1 MIEQSGAVPGSQP
14 RRASSGSKHFRRK
27 TARISSVDAGGDG
40 RTGSAMT
47 DTILILNA
55 EPTRLAFAIYTVSCK
70 APPLCLASGQVDGL
84 GERGVAPHL
93 VACDPQGG
101 TMIERRWLAGP
112 PETVWRDAFQGVL
125 DWVATG
131 LIGSELVAIGHLL
144 AHGGEAFHA
153 PMRLDGDVVAALERL
168 GPIAPPQQRHSLAA
182 IRAVSALRP
191 RLLQIACFDTGFHH
205 GLAPAAVHLGLTRAV
220 AAEGL
225 RRYGCHGLVY
235 EDVTARLRI
244 AAPALAAGRVVMAH
258 LGDSVSLCAVKAG
271 RSLDISAGFSAA
283 DGLVMATSCGAIDP
297 GIILY
302 LMRHRGM
309 DAAMIETMLY
319 RRSGLL
325 GVSGLTGDLHVLAQL
340 DSPLAAE
347 AIELF
352 IHRFIREVGA
362 LASVLGGLDGIVF
375 TGPLGE
381 TETGLRAEIAH
392 RLAWLGLLLDADRN
406 RTGRGRISADVS
418 PIDAWVIPAEP
429 EAMVA
434 MHAAAFLS
442 RSIAAVA

>member
-1 MIEQSGAVPGSQP
+1 MRPWVAAG
-14 RRASSGSKHFRRK
+14 
-27 TARISSVDAGGDG
+27 AGGDG
-40 RTGSAMT
+40 RMGSAMS

-70 APPLCLASGQVDGL
+70 GSPLCLATGQVEGL
-84 GERGVAPHL
+84 GERGAVLSL

-101 TMIERRWLAGP
+101 TLIERRWPAGTS
-112 PETVWRDAFQGVL
+112 ETAWRSAVDELL
-125 DWVATG
+125 DWAENR
-131 LIGSELVAIGHLL
+131 LIGGDLAAIGHLL
-144 AHGGEAFHA
+144 AHGGEKFHA
-153 PMRLDGDVVAALERL
+153 PTRLDDDVVAALDRL
-168 GPIAPPQQRHSLAA
+168 CPIAPPQQRQSLAA

-205 GLAPAAVHLGLTRAV
+205 GLVPAAAHLGLTRAV

-225 RRYGCHGLVY
+225 RRYGFHGLVY
-235 EDVTARLRI
+235 EDVTARLRV
-244 AAPALAAGRVVMAH
+244 AAPALAAGRVIMAH
-258 LGDSVSLCAVKAG
+258 LGDSVSLCGVKAG
-271 RSLDISAGFSAA
+271 RSLDTSAGFSAA

-297 GIILY
+297 GVILY

-309 DAAMIETMLY
+309 DAATIETMLH

-325 GVSGLTGDLHVLAQL
+325 GLSGLTGDLHVLAQL

-347 AIELF
+347 AIEFF

-375 TGPLGE
+375 TGHLGE
-381 TETGLRAEIAH
+381 TEARLRSEIAQ
-392 RLAWLGLLLDADRN
+392 RLAWLGLRLDFDRN
-406 RTGRGRISADVS
+406 RTGRGRISADGSV
-418 PIDAWVIPAEP
+418 IDAWVIPAEP

-434 MHAAAFLS
+434 MHAAAFLPGAA
-442 RSIAAVA
+442 IAAVA